1 MEVWEDN
8 LFFSRSLTLSISKE
22 TNHID
27 WQLPKICI
35 QLAGESENN
44 LVCKRDDIFEEIWAD
59 IFERTW
65 DR

>member
-27 WQLPKICI
+27 WQLAKICI
-35 QLAGESENN
+35 QLARESENN
-44 LVCKRDDIFEEIWAD
+44 LVYEQDD

>member
-27 WQLPKICI
+27 WQLAKICI
-35 QLAGESENN
+35 QLARESENN
-44 LVCKRDDIFEEIWAD
+44 LVYERDD